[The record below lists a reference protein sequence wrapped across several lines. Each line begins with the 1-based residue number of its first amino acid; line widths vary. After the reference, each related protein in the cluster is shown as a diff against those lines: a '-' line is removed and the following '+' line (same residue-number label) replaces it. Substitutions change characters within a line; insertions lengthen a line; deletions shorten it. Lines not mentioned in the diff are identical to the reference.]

1 MRAAVDA
8 GRLRLTI
15 ADSGAT
21 FVPETD
27 GDGIAAIRARLKALY
42 GGEATLDLRRRA
54 GDAMVAVLDLPLQQR
69 TAEA

>member
-1 MRAAVDA
+1 MRASVDA

-21 FVPETD
+21 SVPEAD
-27 GDGIAAIRARLKALY
+27 GDGIAAIRARLEALY
-42 GGEATLDLRRRA
+42 RGEATVDLRRRD

-69 TAEA
+69 AAEA